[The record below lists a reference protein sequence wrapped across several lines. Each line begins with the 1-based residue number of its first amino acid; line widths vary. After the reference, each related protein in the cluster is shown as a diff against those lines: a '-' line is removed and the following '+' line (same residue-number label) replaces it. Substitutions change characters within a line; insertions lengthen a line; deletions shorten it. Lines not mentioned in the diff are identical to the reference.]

1 MAGSN
6 QNLNRLSGVESL
18 GNFRNGTD
26 SSDENDKATGIM
38 TPPKR
43 PATPASID
51 EDSSQPKKWSDYLK
65 VSTKALHSRPTE
77 LLSHT
82 PSAGAIVTVN
92 TADATGTINPPR
104 QRSASISVK
113 SQLALPVTSFTPRPR
128 ENTVTATA
136 NDQDPITSGSDQE
149 PVKLLLEQLNEL
161 QDSLQA
167 ERETKFNDF
176 LRKVRADRGVLDNDL
191 PNEVAIG
198 VGNLGHPKNRAKYA
212 QFKALVLAGI
222 PVSLRPKM
230 WAECSGATS
239 LRIPSYY
246 DELVA
251 RSLVKGELDRDIDQQ
266 VSQLIVLDSN
276 QC

>member
-26 SSDENDKATGIM
+26 PSDDDNHAVTKGTM

-43 PATPASID
+43 PATPASIE
-51 EDSSQPKKWSDYLK
+51 EDSSQSKKWSDYLK

-82 PSAGAIVTVN
+82 PSAGAVVTVN
-92 TADATGTINPPR
+92 TADATGTITPPR
-104 QRSASISVK
+104 QRSTSISMK
-113 SQLALPVTSFTPRPR
+113 SQLALPVTSFTPKPS
-128 ENTVTATA
+128 ENNVTAIA
-136 NDQDPITSGSDQE
+136 NDQNPISSGSDQE
-149 PVKLLLEQLNEL
+149 PVKLLLEQLNEM

-176 LRKVRADRGVLDNDL
+176 LRKVRADRGSNDDDL

-222 PVSLRPKM
+222 PVSLRPKI

-251 RSLVKGELDRDIDQQ
+251 QSQAKGNMDKDIDQ
-266 VSQLIVLDSN
+266 
-276 QC
+276 